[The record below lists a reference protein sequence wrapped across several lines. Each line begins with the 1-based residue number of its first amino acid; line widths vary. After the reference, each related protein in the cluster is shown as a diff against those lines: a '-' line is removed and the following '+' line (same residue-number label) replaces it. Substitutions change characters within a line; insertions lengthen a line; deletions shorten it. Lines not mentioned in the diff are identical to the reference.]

1 MSDNT
6 TKESRWLRM
15 LRMTVFIDKSY
26 DPLLTV
32 RFTPLTLIV
41 GILTLIL
48 LLIAGVTVLIA
59 FTGLREY
66 IPGYPTGA
74 ERAMIVQNLHRADSL
89 CNEVLLRDKM
99 LTNLRDVLSGDL
111 PEEAWRRDSS
121 AVLTVQSLAYLNRD
135 KSENEESFMASIE
148 KEDRY
153 SVAESGTVH
162 AQTSSELERTFFYTP
177 LKGIVTDKF
186 GERNGHFGVDVVAA
200 EGAPIMSALG
210 GTVVFSEWTL
220 QTGYVIMIQHD
231 AQMLSVYRHCS
242 KLLKRTG
249 DLVQGGEA
257 IALLGGSGELS
268 TGPHLH
274 FELWYRGMALDPEN
288 YVSFEN

>member
-1 MSDNT
+1 M
-6 TKESRWLRM
+6 
-15 LRMTVFIDKSY
+15 
-26 DPLLTV
+26 
-32 RFTPLTLIV
+32 
-41 GILTLIL
+41 
-48 LLIAGVTVLIA
+48 TVLIA

-89 CNEVLLRDKM
+89 SSELMLRDKM

-121 AVLTVQSLAYLNRD
+121 TTITQQSLANLNRD
-135 KSENEESFMASIE
+135 KSKTEERFMESVE
-148 KEDRY
+148 REDRF
-153 SVAESGTVH
+153 SVSSGDDVP
-162 AQTSSELERTFFYTP
+162 AQPSSTELERTFFFTP
-177 LKGIVTDKF
+177 LKGVVTDKF
-186 GERNGHFGVDVVAA
+186 GDRNGHFGVDVTAN

-231 AQMLSVYRHCS
+231 AQIMTTYKHCS
-242 KLLKRTG
+242 KLLKRAG
-249 DLVQGGEA
+249 EVVQGGEA
-257 IALLGGSGELS
+257 IALLGNSGELT

-274 FELWYRGMALDPEN
+274 FELWYRGVALDPEN
-288 YVSFEN
+288 YIRFEQKQH

>member
-1 MSDNT
+1 
-6 TKESRWLRM
+6 M
-15 LRMTVFIDKSY
+15 LRVTVFEDKSY
-26 DPLLTV
+26 DQLMTM
-32 RFTPLTLIV
+32 RFTPLSLVV
-41 GILTLIL
+41 GIMMLAV

-74 ERAMIVQNLHRADSL
+74 ERALIVQNLRRADSL
-89 CNEVLLRDKM
+89 SNEVLLRDKM

-121 AVLTVQSLAYLNRD
+121 AVITKQSLANLNMD
-135 KSENEESFMASIE
+135 KSKIEQNFMESIE

-153 SVAESGTVH
+153 SVSADGESALPQASTD
-162 AQTSSELERTFFYTP
+162 LERTFFYTP

-186 GERNGHFGVDVVAA
+186 GERNGHFGVDVTAN
-200 EGAPIMSALG
+200 EGAPIMSALS

-231 AQMLSVYRHCS
+231 AQILTTYKHCS

-249 DLVQGGEA
+249 ELVQGGEA
-257 IALLGGSGELS
+257 IALLGNSGELT
-268 TGPHLH
+268 TGPHMH

-288 YVSFEN
+288 YVQFEEK